1 VEASSRTPLYD
12 PPHVSREEESRD
24 NDLRDRQ
31 PGQDDGKFTKLWLI
45 WRERRLLWNVLWKT
59 LLISYALSWLLPM
72 HFEGVVKIVP
82 GENSSSG
89 GGMSSI
95 LGKLMGGSG
104 SMGGFDAAG
113 LLGVKT
119 PGAFY
124 VEVLKSRSLQDRMID
139 RFDLRHR
146 YTKLGQWFPNDY
158 YTTRKKLAGFTDVE
172 EDKKSNVITL
182 TLTDYNPDTAA
193 QMANAYVEELN
204 KAAADLNTG
213 DAHRERMFL
222 EGRLSEA
229 KADLDQASL
238 VLSQYSSKNTIM
250 DPQTQGKAMMD
261 AAARV
266 QGEIV
271 ATEAELKGLQQIYSD
286 DNTRVRTLRARLGVL
301 QSQMKSMQGKAGASG
316 APAATD
322 SNNSAFPS
330 MTALPVLGNTYYD
343 LYRTAKIRETV
354 YEFLTQQYEL
364 AKVQE
369 AKELPTVRVM
379 DPAVKPERKSGP
391 KRTLIAAFSTFGALV
406 IAVFLVL
413 GRNSWDQRP
422 GDDPLRLLSLEMAE
436 EGRRVTGW
444 FRRKKV

>member
-1 VEASSRTPLYD
+1 
-12 PPHVSREEESRD
+12 
-24 NDLRDRQ
+24 
-31 PGQDDGKFTKLWLI
+31 
-45 WRERRLLWNVLWKT
+45 
-59 LLISYALSWLLPM
+59 M
-72 HFEGVVKIVP
+72 
-82 GENSSSG
+82 
-89 GGMSSI
+89 
-95 LGKLMGGSG
+95 
-104 SMGGFDAAG
+104 
-113 LLGVKT
+113 
-119 PGAFY
+119 
-124 VEVLKSRSLQDRMID
+124 
-139 RFDLRHR
+139 
-146 YTKLGQWFPNDY
+146 
-158 YTTRKKLAGFTDVE
+158 
-172 EDKKSNVITL
+172 
-182 TLTDYNPDTAA
+182 
-193 QMANAYVEELN
+193 
-204 KAAADLNTG
+204 
-213 DAHRERMFL
+213 
-222 EGRLSEA
+222 
-229 KADLDQASL
+229 
-238 VLSQYSSKNTIM
+238 LSQYSSKNTIM

-422 GDDPLRLLSLEMAE
+422 GDDPLRLLSREMAE